1 MLFKRKPRF
10 PCSQPRVTPDPNL
23 VAMLDRRFAELTY
36 RPKCGFL
43 RDKRQERV
51 VTHGRA

>member
-1 MLFKRKPRF
+1 MLFKHTAKLL
-10 PCSQPRVTPDPNL
+10 CSRPRVTPDPNL
-23 VAMLDRRFAELTY
+23 VAMLNRRFAELTY

-51 VTHGRA
+51 GTHERT